1 MSHLTTHILD
11 TSRGRPAAG
20 VAVVLEQIDEDHRT
34 EIARGITD
42 PDGRIGELGPERL
55 GTGIYRLSFA
65 VGDYFSSLDQECF
78 YPAVQVTFRVD
89 ENEAHYHVPLLL
101 NPFGYSTYRGS

>member
-11 TSRGRPAAG
+11 TSRGRPAAD
-20 VAVVLEQIDEDHRT
+20 VAVVLDHRDGDAWT
-34 EIARGITD
+34 EVARGTTD
-42 PDGRIGELGPERL
+42 SDGRIGELGPERL
-55 GTGIYRLSFA
+55 ASGTYRLSFA
-65 VGDYFSSLDQECF
+65 VGEYFAAHDEQGF
-78 YPAVQVTFRVD
+78 YPEVQVTFRVD